1 MSHTQPPNLYHED
14 RQDRL
19 IRELVHDPYHSK
31 KKLAEPTV
39 CPECGALWH
48 AGRWQWGEAPA
59 GAHHELCPAC
69 HRIQDHCPAGF
80 LALSGGF
87 LAGHRD
93 EILNLVRH
101 VEQNQKNEHPLQR
114 LIAIEEQPD
123 GGLQATFTDPQLA
136 RAAGEAVHRA
146 YQGDL
151 DFSYQENEFLL
162 RVAWRR

>member
-1 MSHTQPPNLYHED
+1 MSHTQPPNSSHGD

-19 IRELVHDPYHSK
+19 IRERVHDPYHAK
-31 KKLAEPTV
+31 KKLAEPTI
-39 CPECGALWH
+39 CPECGAVYH
-48 AGRWQWGEAPA
+48 AGRWQWGEASA

-69 HRIQDHCPAGF
+69 QRVHDHCPAGF
-80 LALSGGF
+80 LNLSGDF

-114 LIAIEEQPD
+114 LMAMEEQPD
-123 GGLQATFTDPQLA
+123 GSLVATFTDPQLA

-151 DFSYQENEFLL
+151 EFAYQENEFLL